1 MVISPVESSP
11 PPGWD
16 GEGLDGLLAAFLPGR
31 LSEIVGPRSS
41 GGGSLLL
48 ALLARAAARGGPVA
62 LVDAADALDPVTA
75 ARAGLD
81 LRALLWVRC
90 GGRRASAWSAAD
102 LLARCAGFTAV
113 ALDCGAAGG
122 AAPPSLGTRLQRAAA
137 GSGAAVVVRTPR
149 HLLGAAAALVVSVRR
164 VRTRWIGADPSTPL
178 ATSLAARLGGLV
190 SEARVL
196 RSRSDPRLAVPG
208 RAWLIEWRT

>member
-1 MVISPVESSP
+1 MATSIESLP

-16 GEGLDGLLAAFLPGR
+16 GEGLDGLLAAFLPGC

-48 ALLARAAARGGPVA
+48 ALLSRATARGGLVA
-62 LVDAADALDPVTA
+62 LVDTSDSLDPVTA

-90 GGRRASAWSAAD
+90 GGRPASAWSAVD
-102 LLARCAGFTAV
+102 LLARCPGFRAI
-113 ALDCGAAGG
+113 ALDLGAAGNT
-122 AAPPSLGTRLQRAAA
+122 APPSLGIRLQRAAE
-137 GSGAAVVVRTPR
+137 GSGAAVIVRTSR
-149 HLLGAAAALVVSVRR
+149 HLLGGAAALVVSMRG
-164 VRTRWIGADPSTPL
+164 VRTRWIGAGPSTPL
-178 ATSLAARLGGLV
+178 AAPLAARLGGLV

-196 RSRSDPRLAVPG
+196 RSRADPRLAMPE
-208 RAWLIEWRT
+208 RAWLIEWLA

>member
-1 MVISPVESSP
+1 MAISIESLP

-16 GEGLDGLLAAFLPGR
+16 GEGFDGLLAAFLPGR

-48 ALLARAAARGGPVA
+48 ALLSRATARGGLVA
-62 LVDAADALDPVTA
+62 LVDASDSLDPVTA

-90 GGRRASAWSAAD
+90 GGRPAAAWSAVD
-102 LLARCAGFTAV
+102 LLARCTGFAAI
-113 ALDCGAAGG
+113 ALDLGAAGDT
-122 AAPPSLGTRLQRAAA
+122 APLSVGTRLQRAAA
-137 GSGAAVVVRTPR
+137 GSGAAVIVRTSR
-149 HLLGAAAALVVSVRR
+149 HLLGGAAALVVSVRR
-164 VRTRWIGADPSTPL
+164 VRARWTGADQPT
-178 ATSLAARLGGLV
+178 RLGGLV

-196 RSRSDPRLAVPG
+196 RSRSDPRLAMPE
-208 RAWLIEWRT
+208 RAWLIEWQA

>member
-1 MVISPVESSP
+1 MVASIESSP

-48 ALLARAAARGGPVA
+48 ALLARASARGGLVA
-62 LVDAADALDPVTA
+62 VVDATDALDPLTA
-75 ARAGLD
+75 ERAGLD

-90 GGRRASAWSAAD
+90 GGRPASAWNAVD
-102 LLARCAGFTAV
+102 LLSRCPGFEAI
-113 ALDCGAAGG
+113 ALDLGAAGG
-122 AAPPSLGTRLQRAAA
+122 PTPAAWGTRLQRATES
-137 GSGAAVVVRTPR
+137 SGAAVIVRTPR
-149 HLLGAAAALVVSVRR
+149 HLLGGAAALVVSMRR
-164 VRTRWIGADPSTPL
+164 VRACWIGVDPPT
-178 ATSLAARLGGLV
+178 RLGGLV

-196 RSRSDPRLAVPG
+196 RSRADPRLATPE
-208 RAWLIEWRT
+208 RAWLLEWQA

>member
-1 MVISPVESSP
+1 MATSIESLP

-31 LSEIVGPRSS
+31 LSEIVGSRSS

-48 ALLARAAARGGPVA
+48 ALLSRATARGGLVA
-62 LVDAADALDPVTA
+62 LVDATDSLDPVTA

-90 GGRRASAWSAAD
+90 GGRPASAWSAAD
-102 LLARCAGFTAV
+102 LLARCTGFSAI
-113 ALDCGAAGG
+113 ALDLGAAGG
-122 AAPPSLGTRLQRAAA
+122 TAPPSLGTRLQRAAE
-137 GSGAAVVVRTPR
+137 GSGAAVIVRSPR
-149 HLLGAAAALVVSVRR
+149 HLLGGAAALVVSLRR
-164 VRTRWIGADPSTPL
+164 MRTRWVGADQSTPL
-178 ATSLAARLGGLV
+178 ATHLATRLGGVV

-196 RSRSDPRLAVPG
+196 RSRADPRLATPERV
-208 RAWLIEWRT
+208 WLIEWRA

>member
-1 MVISPVESSP
+1 MATSTESLP

-16 GEGLDGLLAAFLPGR
+16 REGLDSLLDAFPEGG

-48 ALLARAAARGGPVA
+48 ALLARAASRGALVA
-62 LVDAADALDPVTA
+62 LVDGADSFDPETA
-75 ARAGLD
+75 ERAGLD

-90 GGRRASAWSAAD
+90 GGRLPPAWSAAD
-102 LLARCAGFTAV
+102 LLARCPGFAAV
-113 ALDCGAAGG
+113 ALDVGTTWGMG
-122 AAPPSLGTRLQRAAA
+122 SIAAPPSFGVRLQRAAA
-137 GSGAAVVVRTPR
+137 GNPAVIVVRAPR
-149 HLLGAAAALVVSVRR
+149 HVTGSAAALVVSVRR
-164 VRTRWIGADPSTPL
+164 VRARWVGAPRRI
-178 ATSLAARLGGLV
+178 RLGGLV

-196 RSRSDPRLAVPG
+196 RSRFDPRLAAPG

>member
-1 MVISPVESSP
+1 MATSTESLP

-16 GEGLDGLLAAFLPGR
+16 REGLDSLLDAFPEGG

-48 ALLARAAARGGPVA
+48 ALLARAASRGGLVA
-62 LVDAADALDPVTA
+62 LVDGADSFDPETDE
-75 ARAGLD
+75 RAGLD

-90 GGRRASAWSAAD
+90 GGRLPPAWSAAD
-102 LLARCAGFTAV
+102 LLARCPGFAAV
-113 ALDCGAAGG
+113 ALDVGAAES
-122 AAPPSLGTRLQRAAA
+122 AAPPSFGVRLQRAAA
-137 GSGAAVVVRTPR
+137 GNPAVIVVRAPR
-149 HLLGAAAALVVSVRR
+149 HVTGSAAALVVSVRR
-164 VRTRWIGADPSTPL
+164 VRARWVGAPL
-178 ATSLAARLGGLV
+178 RIRLGGLV

-196 RSRSDPRLAVPG
+196 RSRFDPRLAAPG

>member
-1 MVISPVESSP
+1 MATSTESLP

-16 GEGLDGLLAAFLPGR
+16 HEGLDGLLDAFPEGR

-48 ALLARAAARGGPVA
+48 ALLARAVSRGGLVA
-62 LVDAADALDPVTA
+62 LVDGADAFDPETA

-90 GGRRASAWSAAD
+90 GGRLQPAWSAAD
-102 LLARCAGFTAV
+102 LLARCPGFAAV
-113 ALDCGAAGG
+113 ALDLGTTWGAGPA
-122 AAPPSLGTRLQRAAA
+122 AAPPSFGVRLQRAAA
-137 GSGAAVVVRTPR
+137 GNTAVVVVRAPR
-149 HLLGAAAALVVSVRR
+149 HLTGSAAALVVSVRR
-164 VRTRWIGADPSTPL
+164 VRARWIGAR
-178 ATSLAARLGGLV
+178 ARIRLGGLV

-196 RSRSDPRLAVPG
+196 RSRADPRLAAAG
-208 RAWLIEWRT
+208 RAWLIEWRA